1 MCALVTGVQTCALP
15 ISDASR
21 PCSAHLLLAM
31 RRPAHLRRV
40 ARKIATIIGAPAEM
54 AGLTVDRIQAGGIRL
69 GDVAVDMSCR
79 ECGVSRW
86 TRLLRLGSRR
96 LAKTVR
102 RLDRKSTRLNSS
114 H

>member
-1 MCALVTGVQTCALP
+1 
-15 ISDASR
+15 
-21 PCSAHLLLAM
+21 M

-102 RLDRKSTRLNSS
+102 RLGCAKCITSEIGRTSGRERVCQYV
-114 H
+114 